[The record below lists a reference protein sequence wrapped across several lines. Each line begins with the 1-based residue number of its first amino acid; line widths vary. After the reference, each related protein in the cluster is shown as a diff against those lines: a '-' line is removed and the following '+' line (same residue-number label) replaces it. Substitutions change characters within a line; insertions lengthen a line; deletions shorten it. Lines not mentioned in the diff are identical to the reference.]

1 MAGALAVMGRDF
13 GLPESRVA
21 KVVEGDVGYEPAGGP
36 VGPAPPQR
44 PSIWDET

>member
-21 KVVEGDVGYEPAGGP
+21 KVIEGDVGYEPVGGSI
-36 VGPAPPQR
+36 GPAPPR
-44 PSIWDET
+44 RLSIWDET